1 MRTCNCQQ
9 AGPSVVRVVD
19 INMDMDV
26 IVHVELTV
34 EVISEEQTSHTY
46 LTPPS
51 VPREAVFFLIR
62 PMPTRVASG
71 L

>member
-1 MRTCNCQQ
+1 M
-9 AGPSVVRVVD
+9 
-19 INMDMDV
+19 NMDMDV
-26 IVHVELTV
+26 DMDMKLTV

-62 PMPTRVASG
+62 PMTTRVASG